1 MKEIKTQRDFLEVTM
16 TEKDYLKEI
25 EKLKKQH
32 SKEMRQFKGRVVE
45 EIKQQYEESYKQI
58 EKELYDES
66 NQYQEGFIAGQEA
79 ARAEMRAALGFF
91 E

>member
-1 MKEIKTQRDFLEVTM
+1 M

-25 EKLKKQH
+25 EKLKKQC

-66 NQYQEGFIAGQEA
+66 EQYQEGFIAGKA
-79 ARAEMRAALGFF
+79 AAQAEMRVALGLF

>member
-1 MKEIKTQRDFLEVTM
+1 M

-32 SKEMRQFKGRVVE
+32 SKEMRRFKVYVVE
-45 EIKQQYEESYKQI
+45 EVRQRYEKIFKQK

-66 NQYQEGFIAGQEA
+66 EQYQEGFIAGKA
-79 ARAEMRAALGFF
+79 AAQAEMRVALGLF